1 MNLLPDL
8 LPGHWLLVV
17 APRAANALMMEL
29 LARLARRGPVRIV
42 DGGDR
47 FRAHNIARS
56 LRRAA
61 GGKHPDLYEALQ
73 RIHLARA
80 FTCYQ
85 MVTLLEELAAPPE
98 KMRPELLPTLAL
110 DLLTTFYDENI
121 PLKESQRLLEIC
133 LGHLNTLSSQGPLA
147 VSVRPPR
154 VVEERLVLIDQLMD
168 RAGEVIRLEVYEPPA
183 PLRLF

>member
-1 MNLLPDL
+1 MNILPDL

-17 APRAANALMMEL
+17 APHAANDLMMDL
-29 LARLARRGPVRIV
+29 LARLAHRGPVRIV

-47 FRAHNIARS
+47 FRAHRIARA

-61 GGKHPDLYEALQ
+61 RGEIPDLYGALQ

-85 MVTLLEELAAPPE
+85 MVTLLEELTAPAIPDAP
-98 KMRPELLPTLAL
+98 KIFPTLAL

-121 PLKESQRLLEIC
+121 PLAESQRLLEIC
-133 LGHLNTLSSQGPLA
+133 IGHLSHLSSRGPLA
-147 VSVRPPR
+147 VSVKPPR
-154 VVEERLVLIDQLMD
+154 VVEERIALVDQLAD
-168 RAGEVIRLEVYEPPA
+168 RAGEVIRLEAFIPPA
-183 PLRLF
+183 PQRLF